1 MRFVDRFYLITFQNL
16 NHMKTSKPL
25 TRQLTLDE
33 LILFQEGFP
42 VSHLAR
48 QDNVPGQPTTAI
60 YGRKCLERFEKLAP
74 PMSWPRTFAASLVG
88 MKGWFSTRCALT
100 WKVKA
105 TKSSRSYF
113 LLQAST
119 RRTAVTESGLLLT
132 PTTREEPVDL
142 DKFKARM
149 EKYPNGTTMPNLA
162 TQVQQMLPT
171 PVAWDGNGG
180 GARKPK
186 DGKANALGY
195 SLTLKDRAAA
205 KMLPTPQ
212 ANCSKGMNAQN
223 VELRGN
229 KLYNKKTGKQIQSS
243 PEQWAKMGML
253 PTPMAQEHDKI
264 TGKENQDSLTKRARQ
279 QTGKTSQ
286 LSPLF
291 VEEMMGFPK
300 GWTASPFQSG
310 DENQ

>member
-1 MRFVDRFYLITFQNL
+1 MVVYSQASEGSTSLPNGWGGRTSSTSSATHSVGKSSPTTSDNPNPST
-16 NHMKTSKPL
+16 MSKPL
-25 TRQLTLDE
+25 TQLRFEDVYESFRVASPASLFRQ
-33 LILFQEGFP
+33 QESG
-42 VSHLAR
+42 
-48 QDNVPGQPTTAI
+48 PGHPTI
-60 YGRKCLERFEKLAP
+60 DISGRRCLESFERLAP
-74 PMSWPRTFAASLVG
+74 PTSWRRTFAASLVG
-88 MKGWFSTRCALT
+88 MKGWFWTRCALT

-105 TKSSRSYF
+105 TKSFRSYF

-119 RRTAVTESGLLLT
+119 RRTAGKEFGSW
-132 PTTREEPVDL
+132 
-142 DKFKARM
+142 
-149 EKYPNGTTMPNLA
+149 
-162 TQVQQMLPT
+162 LPT

-205 KMLPTPQ
+205 Q
-212 ANCSKGMNAQN
+212 
-223 VELRGN
+223 
-229 KLYNKKTGKQIQSS
+229 
-243 PEQWAKMGML
+243 ML

-310 DENQ
+310 EESQ

>member
-1 MRFVDRFYLITFQNL
+1 M
-16 NHMKTSKPL
+16 
-25 TRQLTLDE
+25 
-33 LILFQEGFP
+33 
-42 VSHLAR
+42 
-48 QDNVPGQPTTAI
+48 
-60 YGRKCLERFEKLAP
+60 
-74 PMSWPRTFAASLVG
+74 FAASLVG

-105 TKSSRSYF
+105 TKSSRSY
-113 LLQAST
+113 LVLQAST
-119 RRTAVTESGLLLT
+119 RRTAGTESGLLLT
-132 PTTREEPVDL
+132 PTTREEPVHL

-205 KMLPTPQ
+205 
-212 ANCSKGMNAQN
+212 
-223 VELRGN
+223 
-229 KLYNKKTGKQIQSS
+229 
-243 PEQWAKMGML
+243 GML
-253 PTPMAQEHDKI
+253 PTPSATSDPKGDATRTDPKRQRDTLAYALHDP
-264 TGKENQDSLTKRARQ
+264 ER
-279 QTGKTSQ
+279 GKTSH

-300 GWTASPFQSG
+300 GWTASPFQNG
-310 DENQ
+310 EGNQ

>member
-1 MRFVDRFYLITFQNL
+1 
-16 NHMKTSKPL
+16 
-25 TRQLTLDE
+25 
-33 LILFQEGFP
+33 
-42 VSHLAR
+42 
-48 QDNVPGQPTTAI
+48 
-60 YGRKCLERFEKLAP
+60 
-74 PMSWPRTFAASLVG
+74 
-88 MKGWFSTRCALT
+88 MKGWCSTRCALT
-100 WKVKA
+100 WKVKD

-119 RRTAVTESGLLLT
+119 RRTVETESGLLLT

-149 EKYPNGTTMPNLA
+149 QKYPNGTTMPNLA

-205 KMLPTPQ
+205 QMLPTPI
-212 ANCSKGMNAQN
+212 NTN
-223 VELRGN
+223 
-229 KLYNKKTGKQIQSS
+229 
-243 PEQWAKMGML
+243 PE
-253 PTPMAQEHDKI
+253 
-264 TGKENQDSLTKRARQ
+264 R
-279 QTGKTSQ
+279 GKTSQ

-291 VEEMMGFPK
+291 VEEMMGFPP
-300 GWTASPFQSG
+300 GWTVSPFQSG
-310 DENQ
+310 EESQ

>member
-1 MRFVDRFYLITFQNL
+1 
-16 NHMKTSKPL
+16 
-25 TRQLTLDE
+25 
-33 LILFQEGFP
+33 
-42 VSHLAR
+42 
-48 QDNVPGQPTTAI
+48 
-60 YGRKCLERFEKLAP
+60 
-74 PMSWPRTFAASLVG
+74 MSWRRTFAVSLVG
-88 MKGWFSTRCALT
+88 MKGWCSTRCALT

-105 TKSSRSYF
+105 TKSSRSYL

-119 RRTAVTESGLLLT
+119 RRTAAIESGLLLT

-142 DKFKARM
+142 VKFKARM

-162 TQVQQMLPT
+162 TQVQQMLPTPQANCSKGMNPEKLELRGKKLYNKKTNKQVQSSPEQWAKMGMLPT

-205 KMLPTPQ
+205 Q
-212 ANCSKGMNAQN
+212 
-223 VELRGN
+223 
-229 KLYNKKTGKQIQSS
+229 
-243 PEQWAKMGML
+243 ML

-264 TGKENQDSLTKRARQ
+264 TGKENQDSLTKRARLA
-279 QTGKTSQ
+279 TGRTSQ

-300 GWTASPFQSG
+300 GWTVSPFQSG
-310 DENQ
+310 EESQ

>member
-1 MRFVDRFYLITFQNL
+1 
-16 NHMKTSKPL
+16 
-25 TRQLTLDE
+25 
-33 LILFQEGFP
+33 
-42 VSHLAR
+42 
-48 QDNVPGQPTTAI
+48 
-60 YGRKCLERFEKLAP
+60 
-74 PMSWPRTFAASLVG
+74 
-88 MKGWFSTRCALT
+88 MKGWFSARCALT

-119 RRTAVTESGLLLT
+119 RRTAATESGLLPTVTTDSVSNRTKKYSQGGTPLTMAAQGLLLT

-162 TQVQQMLPT
+162 TQVQHL
-171 PVAWDGNGG
+171 
-180 GARKPK
+180 
-186 DGKANALGY
+186 
-195 SLTLKDRAAA
+195 
-205 KMLPTPQ
+205 
-212 ANCSKGMNAQN
+212 
-223 VELRGN
+223 
-229 KLYNKKTGKQIQSS
+229 
-243 PEQWAKMGML
+243 L

-310 DENQ
+310 AESQ